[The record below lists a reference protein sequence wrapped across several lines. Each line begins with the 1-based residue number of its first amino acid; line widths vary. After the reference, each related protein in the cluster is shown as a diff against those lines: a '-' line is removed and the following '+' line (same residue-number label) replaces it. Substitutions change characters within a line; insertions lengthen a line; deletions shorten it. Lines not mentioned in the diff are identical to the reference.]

1 MVMEDV
7 RSHLKEYKNAKMYLH
22 VMKKIVEQGK
32 GFLAQE
38 RTKRM
43 KEIREMGVFA
53 KKSGFLEFQ

>member
-1 MVMEDV
+1 MKDV
-7 RSHLKEYKNAKMYLH
+7 RNHMKEYKNAKMYLH
-22 VMKKIVEQGK
+22 VMKKVVEQGK

-53 KKSGFLEFQ
+53 KKSEFLEFQ